1 MNELEFIVKM
11 TKEENFTLH
20 NGINKESER
29 NKRKRGPGPAGPGP
43 RLRLAVPFVFF
54 RTRIV
59 GLSKILD
66 SELCGRKPVKG
77 PHGEV
82 DGAAVV
88 DSKLFSDVIQRVKV
102 VAGVKPFLVL
112 PVAAFRLA
120 VVAGCVRPYA
130 FVLDTEF
137 GKGFLKERR
146 TVRFGIVQPVGELNR
161 CRSGYTQWHRGIFQQ
176 HGEGRG
182 WKNRCCVPQRLRDS
196 GSGNTHQ

>member
-1 MNELEFIVKM
+1 M
-11 TKEENFTLH
+11 
-20 NGINKESER
+20 
-29 NKRKRGPGPAGPGP
+29 
-43 RLRLAVPFVFF
+43 RLAVPFVFF

-88 DSKLFSDVIQRVKV
+88 DSKLFGEVIQRVKV

-120 VVAGCVRPYA
+120 VVAGCIRTDE
-130 FVLDTEF
+130 FVPDAWF
-137 GKGFLKERR
+137 
-146 TVRFGIVQPVGELNR
+146 
-161 CRSGYTQWHRGIFQQ
+161 SG
-176 HGEGRG
+176 
-182 WKNRCCVPQRLRDS
+182 
-196 GSGNTHQ
+196 GSFKQGG